1 MVKLEVID
9 KEYNDYILKDEHNKQ
24 YVVNIRFYIDEEVQ
38 VGNIIYLPERVLNE
52 VNCYAYGPI
61 KEDTKKE
68 EDDLIKVITDNNELI
83 LERYYG

>member
-9 KEYNDYILKDEHNKQ
+9 KEFNDYTLRDDHNKK
-24 YVVNIRFYIDEEVQ
+24 YIVNIRFYIDEEVQ
-38 VGNIIYLPERVLNE
+38 VGNIIYLPESVLNE

-68 EDDLIKVITDNNELI
+68 EDDLIKVITDKNELF
-83 LERYYG
+83 LVFY